1 MRYEEII
8 KDLKNRIFYPIYLLH
23 GDEPYYI
30 DALTDY
36 ISDHVLN
43 DVEKEFNLTVVYGLD
58 VTGSD
63 VVDHAMRYPMMASH
77 HVVVL
82 REAQNL
88 DKELEQLALYAANPS
103 KSTILV
109 IAHKYKK
116 VSRLKG
122 LEKVVQ
128 KSGLVFESKKIYD
141 NQIPA
146 WIEKFISSFGYRVPE
161 GSSLLLANSLGNDLS
176 RIVNECAKLMINLP
190 AGATIT
196 PEIIEQ
202 NVGISKDFNP
212 FELTRALSMR
222 NVFKANQIINYFAAN
237 AKEYPAVLVISVLY
251 THFYRTWVY
260 HQLADKSRKLAAP
273 AIGVGDFALNDYI
286 AAAKT
291 YPFDKTNQILLLLHE
306 YDMRSKGL
314 HNDSVPGSEL
324 LKELIFKILAV

>member
-36 ISDHVLN
+36 ISEHVLS

-58 VTGSD
+58 VSGSD
-63 VVDHAMRYPMMASH
+63 VVDHAKRYPMMASH
-77 HVVVL
+77 HVVIL

-88 DKELEQLALYAANPS
+88 DKEIDQLTLYAANPS

-122 LEKVVQ
+122 LEKMVQ
-128 KSGLVFESKKIYD
+128 KTGLVFESKKLYD
-141 NQIPA
+141 NNVPG
-146 WIEKFISSFGYRVPE
+146 WIEKHISSFGYRIPE
-161 GSSLLLANSLGNDLS
+161 SSSQLLANSLGNDLS

-190 AGATIT
+190 AGSTIT
-196 PEIIEQ
+196 PEVIEQ

-212 FELTRALSMR
+212 FELTKALSMR
-222 NVFKANQIINYFAAN
+222 HVFRVNQIVNYFGAN
-237 AKEYPAVLVISVLY
+237 AREYPAVLVISVLY
-251 THFYRTWVY
+251 SYFYKTWIY
-260 HQLADKSRKLAAP
+260 HQLPDKSRKSAAS
-273 AIGVGDFALNDYI
+273 ALGMSDYILNDYI

-291 YPFDKTNQILLLLHE
+291 FSYDKTCQILLLLYE

-314 HNDSVPGSEL
+314 HNDSVSGPEL
-324 LKELIFKILAV
+324 IKELVYKIMAA